1 MSAPLSQDL
10 RRRVVQARLDGLTI
24 EATAERF
31 SIGTASVQRWTRQ
44 FRETGSV
51 APKPHNGGPKPKIR
65 DEGADVLRAL
75 VLEQP
80 TLTIAEYAAEW
91 TTRTGISTSVSAM
104 HRALTELGLRLKK
117 GARSRPSGTA
127 HG

>member
-1 MSAPLSQDL
+1 MSAPISEDL
-10 RRRVVQARLDGLTI
+10 RLRVVQARQDGLTI

-31 SIGTASVQRWTRQ
+31 SIGTASDQRWTQQ

-75 VLEQP
+75 
-80 TLTIAEYAAEW
+80 
-91 TTRTGISTSVSAM
+91 
-104 HRALTELGLRLKK
+104 TELGLRRKK
-117 GARSRPSGTA
+117 GARSRPGGTA